1 MYPEFFYFLH
11 FVCLERSFN
20 SLEIWGGFIEITQGI
35 LDLNLLSFT
44 LFQHNNQYLISS
56 PQISLAS
63 IFLLGIIFP
72 FITS

>member
-1 MYPEFFYFLH
+1 MYPEFFYLLH
-11 FVCLERSFN
+11 FVCLESSFN
-20 SLEIWGGFIEITQGI
+20 ILGIWGGFIEITQGI

-44 LFQHNNQYLISS
+44 SFQHNNRDLISS

-63 IFLLGIIFP
+63 IFP